1 MNFKS
6 ITKKFSL
13 ALTAMTLFGAVST
26 TSYAAPIIPT
36 FDSFGYLDTEF
47 GGDGIPGDFVAIT
60 NFRGFTLGL
69 SSHGRYENL
78 SEGNDGAG
86 TFFASPGQNTPP
98 SSSFAGATWN
108 FNFYVNLENIAVLD
122 EYNFELLYDFNPAV
136 GNDESTHGSINLNT
150 WFGFLQGSTKLEQS
164 QNLLFNYLSLS
175 APTFNVAPSS
185 PFNPDASGEY
195 TFALR
200 ASDNVS
206 EVARSAIRVVV
217 GTPNVAVP
225 APATALL
232 LAGGLLLLRLRRR
245 N

>member
-6 ITKKFSL
+6 ISKKFSL

-36 FDSFGYLDTEF
+36 YDSFGYLNTEF
-47 GGDGIPGDFVAIT
+47 GGDGIPNSFVAIT

-98 SSSFAGATWN
+98 SSSLAGATWN
-108 FNFYVNLENIAVLD
+108 FNFYVSITDSSMLNDYVFNL
-122 EYNFELLYDFNPAV
+122 FYDFDPAAN
-136 GNDESTHGSINLNT
+136 NDQSTHGLINLSA
-150 WFGFLQGSTKLEQS
+150 FLAPNNLTAQGS
-164 QNLLFNYLSLS
+164 QNLLFSFLSGS
-175 APTFNVAPSS
+175 PTLPFITPPPS
-185 PFNPDASGEY
+185 PFNPNANGEY
-195 TFALR
+195 TFALT
-200 ASDNVS
+200 ASDAQG